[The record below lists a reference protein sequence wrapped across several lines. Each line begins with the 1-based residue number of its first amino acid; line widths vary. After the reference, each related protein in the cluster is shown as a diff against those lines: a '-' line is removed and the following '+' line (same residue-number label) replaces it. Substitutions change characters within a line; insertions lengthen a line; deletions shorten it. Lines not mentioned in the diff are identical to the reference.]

1 MKTINR
7 FAVNVATIILLFGMA
22 GCTLLG
28 AGLAAA
34 AGSGTTV
41 GVAGGAVIGG
51 VIGYQI
57 GK

>member
-1 MKTINR
+1 MNTLSR
-7 FAVNVATIILLFGMA
+7 FAMNAATIALLFGMT

-28 AGLAAA
+28 AGIGAA
-34 AGSGTTV
+34 AGSGTSV

-51 VIGYQI
+51 VIGYQV